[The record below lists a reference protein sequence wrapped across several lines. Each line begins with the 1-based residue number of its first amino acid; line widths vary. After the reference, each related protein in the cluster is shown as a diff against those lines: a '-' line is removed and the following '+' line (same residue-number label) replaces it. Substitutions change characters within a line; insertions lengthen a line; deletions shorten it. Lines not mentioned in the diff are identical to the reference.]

1 MWVVIPGAKS
11 ADLIVFFCFQ
21 CAQIKWQNGEWTKGI
36 LSSRNCDFGAQFF
49 KTMQSWVLA
58 LVEHCLSFECENTYQ
73 PFLTKFTLLICDLS
87 LKRFT
92 YFWHIHRKTVC
103 YWNFRHVYKFTW
115 VTFCSPGYCF
125 HIYQRPFRKKI
136 SWYQYFAVFK
146 TIKCQ
151 FKKCCQFVIKEMR
164 EKLSKI

>member
-1 MWVVIPGAKS
+1 MSVVISGAKS
-11 ADLIVFFCFQ
+11 ADLIVFFSFQ

-73 PFLTKFTLLICDLS
+73 SFLTKYTLLICDLS

-92 YFWHIHRKTVC
+92 SIFFGIFIEKRFAIETSGMFTNLHESHFVHRVIVSISTNAPSAKNIMVSI
-103 YWNFRHVYKFTW
+103 
-115 VTFCSPGYCF
+115 FCC
-125 HIYQRPFRKKI
+125 
-136 SWYQYFAVFK
+136 V
-146 TIKCQ
+146 
-151 FKKCCQFVIKEMR
+151 
-164 EKLSKI
+164 